1 MQGGENMLLVVTE
14 LKQTSQG
21 QWHSGGKHLELIVTD
36 ASVGLC
42 SCLCL
47 GQFLTPEQ
55 LTHNDN

>member
-1 MQGGENMLLVVTE
+1 MLLVVTE